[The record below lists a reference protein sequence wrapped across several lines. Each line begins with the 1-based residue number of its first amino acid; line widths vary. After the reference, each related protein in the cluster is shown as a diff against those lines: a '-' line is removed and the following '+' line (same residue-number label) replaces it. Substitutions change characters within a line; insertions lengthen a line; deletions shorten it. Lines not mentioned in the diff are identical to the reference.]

1 MKESRGR
8 PSENVEVKV
17 KFTLDTT
24 DVRGER
30 IVYSFDRTRHASAT
44 VSTKIYALGPPNK
57 PELKLNQKYIPTP
70 VVVVF
75 KSSNRKNAKTKM
87 KIFKTR
93 HLDDILT
100 NPIPGISDKAEILEI
115 GVGAKCITRYKKE
128 YNL

>member
-17 KFTLDTT
+17 KFELDTV

-30 IVYSFDRTRHASAT
+30 TVYKFDRTKHPTGTVAT
-44 VSTKIYALGPPNK
+44 RIYALGQPNK
-57 PELKLNQKYIPTP
+57 PELNLKQKYIPTP

-100 NPIPGISDKAEILEI
+100 NPIPGISEKAEILEI